1 MTRPA
6 KQSVNLT
13 KELQQ
18 AGFDVINFPVIE
30 TVATDPSKWPHIDL
44 EKLDMLV
51 FVSRNAVDDFFAG
64 IQCELPANL
73 KLVSV
78 GGATS
83 NSIRSHG
90 YQVAIEAPPPAG
102 SESLLQLPEMQNIVD
117 KQFLIVRGTGGRELL
132 ANTLMTRGAKIS
144 YLEVYQRQI
153 PSLADVEIDQAKQA
167 DAIIVTSNTG
177 LDNLCQ
183 LVAVDSIKDKSL
195 IVVSDR
201 IRQHAVELGFQH
213 IYVTDDVSDAAMVQ
227 QVIEVG
233 QNNGK

>member
-1 MTRPA
+1 
-6 KQSVNLT
+6 
-13 KELQQ
+13 
-18 AGFDVINFPVIE
+18 
-30 TVATDPSKWPHIDL
+30 
-44 EKLDMLV
+44 
-51 FVSRNAVDDFFAG
+51 
-64 IQCELPANL
+64 
-73 KLVSV
+73 
-78 GGATS
+78 
-83 NSIRSHG
+83 
-90 YQVAIEAPPPAG
+90 
-102 SESLLQLPEMQNIVD
+102 MQNIVD

-183 LVAVDSIKDKSL
+183 LVAVESIKDKSL